1 MTTPRPKHR
10 STSKREKKKRKQKGT
25 CEVTDAESHRLV
37 AAAFG
42 SARGS
47 DSPPIKTTGDLAA
60 PIPGIQQHI
69 PDKRSKSSSNLW
81 QPCRT
86 AGASPGSA
94 SDSPPRGPLRLP
106 GAGRGVAAGALRRRQ
121 AARLRRVRARR
132 LPALAPGDTAP
143 AAVRSDRIRV
153 ANVPRRACGSNCQTC
168 CPEGEGSLLRPSGAA
183 AAAGAGG
190 CTGLI
195 RRQRRNV
202 RLLELQLLLLLVCC
216 FVCA

>member
-1 MTTPRPKHR
+1 
-10 STSKREKKKRKQKGT
+10 
-25 CEVTDAESHRLV
+25 V

-121 AARLRRVRARR
+121 AARPRRVRARR

-143 AAVRSDRIRV
+143 AAVGRIGFGLPMSP
-153 ANVPRRACGSNCQTC
+153 A
-168 CPEGEGSLLRPSGAA
+168 ELAA
-183 AAAGAGG
+183 ATAKLAVQKVKRLFFGRQAPPPPPEPAAA
-190 CTGLI
+190 
-195 RRQRRNV
+195 Q
-202 RLLELQLLLLLVCC
+202 
-216 FVCA
+216 A